1 MLIRTST
8 PLDTQ
13 IVRLAITQRRLLFVN
28 PVEMLQAKRIEAENN
43 VAASCGIHSE
53 NTKSEVAR
61 CESRRPRCVAGR
73 SKLTNGSWQQTWVRW
88 DSCYTAGYHT
98 GFRRYKSI
106 KSFILSYIVLLLVEN
121 IDRAASASAVSRAIR
136 EHATATILCSVLYCV
151 TTTYRW
157 K

>member
-28 PVEMLQAKRIEAENN
+28 TVEMLQAKRIEGENN

-73 SKLTNGSWQQTWVRW
+73 SKLTNGSWQQTLVRR
-88 DSCYTAGYHT
+88 DSVIQQGTTQASVG
-98 GFRRYKSI
+98 I
-106 KSFILSYIVLLLVEN
+106 EN
-121 IDRAASASAVSRAIR
+121 IDRARGGAYPRRRFRSRWIR
-136 EHATATILCSVLYCV
+136 PNRRFPKQCSTSVPPR
-151 TTTYRW
+151 TPPPARG
-157 K
+157 

>member
-1 MLIRTST
+1 
-8 PLDTQ
+8 
-13 IVRLAITQRRLLFVN
+13 
-28 PVEMLQAKRIEAENN
+28 MLQAKRIEGENN

-98 GFRRYKSI
+98 GFRR
-106 KSFILSYIVLLLVEN
+106 
-121 IDRAASASAVSRAIR
+121 AASASAVSRAIR